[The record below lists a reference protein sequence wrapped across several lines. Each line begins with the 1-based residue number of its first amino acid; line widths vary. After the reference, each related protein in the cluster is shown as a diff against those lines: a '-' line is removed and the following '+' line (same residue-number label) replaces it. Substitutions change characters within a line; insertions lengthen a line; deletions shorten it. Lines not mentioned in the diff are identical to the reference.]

1 MELHMQTQGQAR
13 ERGTTHPKP
22 GLPWE
27 WIGLGG
33 LSAVLFVAVSGPRL
47 EVLVLATL
55 QWFAVVLVGGHR
67 ARRQWLALS
76 AAEVRLAEVLRAQ
89 QSVPPSLEGLD
100 ALCEEVLPVWSGQV
114 ALARQQTE
122 DAITA
127 LSNRFAD
134 ISIRVETAVGASH
147 GATGDDLVAL
157 LNASETEL
165 ETIVA
170 ALRDAL
176 SHKEI
181 LLEQVAR
188 LAGITGSLQ
197 QMAGE
202 VADVAKQTNLL
213 ALNAAIEAARAG
225 EAGRG
230 FAVVADEVR
239 KLSSSSGD
247 TGKKIGETVS
257 SATRAINEVLAVSER
272 NAQDDEALVS
282 QSGRQIGQVVQRL
295 RSAAG
300 KLVDASQS
308 LTAEGQ
314 MVAGEIGEV
323 LVALQFQDRV
333 SQVLGHVVS
342 DMGRLEGHLSDV
354 RAARDA
360 GVAPQPI
367 DVGTWM
373 VEMARAYT
381 TPEQHSLHRGAPAV
395 SAPEEAGIT
404 FF

>member
-1 MELHMQTQGQAR
+1 MELRMQTQGGPRAL
-13 ERGTTHPKP
+13 GVTVPKP
-22 GLPWE
+22 GLSWA

-33 LSAVLFVAVSGPRL
+33 LSAALIVSVGGLRPEL
-47 EVLVLATL
+47 LVLAVL
-55 QWFAVVLVGGHR
+55 QWVAVVLLGGYH
-67 ARRQWLALS
+67 ARRHWQALS
-76 AAEVRLAEVLRAQ
+76 AAEGRLADVLRAQ
-89 QSVPPSLEGLD
+89 QSVPPPLEGLD
-100 ALCEEVLPVWSGQV
+100 TLCEEVLPVWSGQV

-127 LSNRFAD
+127 LSNRFAG
-134 ISIRVETAVGASH
+134 ISTRVEAAVGASR
-147 GATGDDLVAL
+147 GASGDDLVAL
-157 LNASETEL
+157 LNMSETEL
-165 ETIVA
+165 DTIVA

-181 LLEQVAR
+181 LLEQVAQ
-188 LAGITGSLQ
+188 LASITGSLQ

-272 NAQDDEALVS
+272 NARDDQVLVT
-282 QSGRQIGQVVQRL
+282 QSGQQIGQVVQRL
-295 RSAAG
+295 RTAAG

-308 LTAEGQ
+308 LTTEGQ

-333 SQVLGHVVS
+333 SQVLGHVES
-342 DMGRLEGHLSDV
+342 DMGRLEGHLSSV
-354 RAARDA
+354 RAAREN

-367 DVGTWM
+367 DVGAWM

-381 TPEQHSLHRGAPAV
+381 TPEQHSLHRGAAAA
-395 SAPEEAGIT
+395 SAPDEAGIT